1 MKTASPELN
10 AAIAKATAIYNENTA
25 KLAAFSKELDIS
37 SGYHEAEKEVAR
49 LYSEFLE
56 NE

>member
-1 MKTASPELN
+1 MKTASPELKS
-10 AAIAKATAIYNENTA
+10 AIDRATAIYNDNTA
-25 KLAAFSKELDIS
+25 KLAAFSKQLDIS
-37 SGYHEAEKEVAR
+37 SGYHEAEKEVER